1 MRGGGAQTDPSAL
14 LGLVIDLLKEISK
27 HDNHSQ
33 NEKIEISSH
42 SAEPNDKMKHQSK
55 TLH

>member
-1 MRGGGAQTDPSAL
+1 MRGGAQTDPSAL

-27 HDNHSQ
+27 HDYHPQ

-42 SAEPNDKMKHQSK
+42 STEPNDKMKHQSK

>member
-1 MRGGGAQTDPSAL
+1 MRGGAQTDASAL

-42 SAEPNDKMKHQSK
+42 STEPNDKMKHQSK

>member
-1 MRGGGAQTDPSAL
+1 MGAQTDPSAL

-27 HDNHSQ
+27 HDNHPQ

-42 SAEPNDKMKHQSK
+42 STEQNDQMEHQTK